1 MKTPQQLKE
10 ARSERVEALEQMT
23 KAAEAESRD
32 LSQEEN
38 TRADEIIAEIEDL
51 DKAIERAEKVT
62 NALKA
67 KAVPVT
73 FGASKSEDK
82 EISRARE
89 DYSLTKAIKET
100 ASGRLSGLEREMAEE
115 AVKEF
120 REAGISPSGTLQIPI
135 AMMKGES
142 RAVAT
147 TTSSTSN
154 VTGEIAQGTLQGL
167 VPDAILERAGANRIT
182 GVAGDVLLPSLP
194 SDATQVLAETTGA
207 STIGAMTGVKISPV
221 KMASRIDISQQ
232 ALAMSSG
239 AFDAVV
245 AAQFRRHSGALI
257 DQQFIDNVIAD
268 KATTYMT
275 RKETAASPAGGLTF
289 ANVNGLVGKVGD
301 ANGISANSAFF
312 GSFAS
317 MAEARVTEAVSG
329 SGVGILVGDQIVGYN
344 AFATSVC
351 NAARITDAD
360 YNTYGEVYGGA
371 SSTAV
376 ANAATLEP
384 FLFANMEDTYVCY
397 WGGADLIVD
406 QYSAAHTGVTR
417 LIMNVY
423 ANAKTGH
430 AASAAYFVTDP
441 A

>member
-10 ARSERVEALEQMT
+10 ARAERVDALDSIL
-23 KAAEAESRD
+23 KAAEAAGRD
-32 LSQEEN
+32 NTAEEN
-38 TRADEIIAEIEDL
+38 TRADQIVAEIEDL
-51 DKAIERAEKVT
+51 DKQIERSEKVT
-62 NALKA
+62 AALKA
-67 KAVPVT
+67 KAVAVDH
-73 FGASKSEDK
+73 ASSKSEDR
-82 EISRARE
+82 EISRARR
-89 DYSLTKAIKET
+89 DYSLTKAIQE
-100 ASGRLSGLEREMAEE
+100 AANGRLEGLEREMAQE
-115 AVKEF
+115 AVREF
-120 REAGISPSGTLQIPI
+120 RQAGISPSGTLQIPI
-135 AMMKGES
+135 ALMES
-142 RAVAT
+142 RAVAVT
-147 TTSSTSN
+147 DSATSN
-154 VTGEIAQGTLQGL
+154 VTGEIAQGVLQGL
-167 VPDAILERAGANRIT
+167 VPDSVLERAGANRIT

-194 SDATQVLAETTGA
+194 SDATQVATETAALANV
-207 STIGAMTGVKISPV
+207 GAMTGVKISPV

-257 DQQFIDNVIAD
+257 DQEFLKNIIAD
-268 KATTYMT
+268 KTTTYMT
-275 RKETAASPAGGLTF
+275 RKETAAAVVGGLTF
-289 ANVNGLVGKVGD
+289 ANVNGLVSKVGD

-317 MAEARVTEAVSG
+317 MAEARVTEAVSN

-344 AFATSVC
+344 AFATSVA
-351 NAARITDAD
+351 NAGIITDAD
-360 YNTYGEVYGGA
+360 YDTYGEVYGGA
-371 SSTAV
+371 TAT
-376 ANAATLEP
+376 AITNKADLEP
-384 FLFANMEDTYVCY
+384 FVFANLADTYVCY

>member
-10 ARSERVEALEQMT
+10 ARAERVDALDSIL
-23 KAAEAESRD
+23 KAAEAEGRD
-32 LSQEEN
+32 NTTEEN
-38 TRADEIIAEIEDL
+38 TRADQIVGEIEDL
-51 DKAIERAEKVT
+51 DKQIERSEKVT
-62 NALKA
+62 AALKA
-67 KAVPVT
+67 KAVAVDHAT
-73 FGASKSEDK
+73 SGSEAR
-82 EISRARE
+82 ELSRASR
-89 DYSLTKAIKET
+89 DYSLAKAIKEAAT
-100 ASGRLSGLEREMAEE
+100 GRLGGLEREMAEE

-135 AMMKGES
+135 ALMEA
-142 RAVAT
+142 RAIA
-147 TTSSTSN
+147 TTSSSTAN
-154 VTGEIAQGTLQGL
+154 VTGEIAQGVLQGL
-167 VPDAILERAGANRIT
+167 VPDSVVERAGANRIT

-194 SDATQVLAETTGA
+194 SDATQVAAETSA
-207 STIGAMTGVKISPV
+207 LANVSAMSGVKISPV

-232 ALAMSSG
+232 ALAMSAGS
-239 AFDAVV
+239 FDAVV

-257 DQQFIDNVIAD
+257 DQEFFKNVIAD

-275 RKETAASPAGGLTF
+275 RKETAAAVVGGLTF
-289 ANVNGLVGKVGD
+289 ANVNGLVSKVGD

-317 MAEARVTEAVSG
+317 MAEARVTEAVSN
-329 SGVGILVGDQIVGYN
+329 SGVGILVGDKIVGYN
-344 AFATSVC
+344 AFATSLA
-351 NAARITDAD
+351 NKGIITDTD
-360 YNTYGEVYGGA
+360 YDIYSEVYGG
-371 SSTAV
+371 TATT
-376 ANAATLEP
+376 AITNEATLEP

>member
-10 ARSERVEALEQMT
+10 ARAERVDALDSMM
-23 KAAEAESRD
+23 KAAEAEGRD
-32 LSQEEN
+32 NTTEE
-38 TRADEIIAEIEDL
+38 TQRADDLVREIEDL
-51 DKAIERAEKVT
+51 DVQIERAEKIQET
-62 NALKA
+62 LKRNAT
-67 KAVPVT
+67 PVT
-73 FGASKSEDK
+73 HSTGKSE
-82 EISRARE
+82 ERELQRAAR
-89 DYSLTKAIKET
+89 DYSLTKAINET
-100 ASGRLSGLEREMAEE
+100 ANNRLEGLEREMQEE
-115 AVKEF
+115 AVREF

-135 AMMKGES
+135 AMMEA
-142 RAVAT
+142 RAVAA

-154 VTGEIAQGTLQGL
+154 VTGEIAQGVMQGL
-167 VPDAILERAGANRIT
+167 VPDAVLERAGANRIT

-194 SDATQVLAETTGA
+194 ADATKIAAETTAGDNI
-207 STIGAMTGVKISPV
+207 SAMSGVKISPV

-245 AAQFRRHSGALI
+245 AQQFRRHSGALI
-257 DQQFIDNVIAD
+257 DQQFVDNVIAGSD
-268 KATTYMT
+268 TLMA
-275 RKETAASPAGGLTF
+275 RKETAASPVAGLTF
-289 ANVNGLVGKVGD
+289 QNVNGLVSKVGD

-317 MAEARVTEAVSG
+317 MAEARVTEAVSN
-329 SGVGILVGDQIVGYN
+329 SGVGILVGDEIVGYK
-344 AFATSVC
+344 AYASSVI

-360 YNTYGEVYGGA
+360 FDEYQNVYGGSA
-371 SSTAV
+371 STAV

-384 FLFANMEDTYVCY
+384 FLFANMADTYVCY

-406 QYSAAHTGVTR
+406 QFTAAHTGVTR
-417 LIMNVY
+417 LIMNIY

-430 AASAAYFVTDP
+430 EASAAYFVTDP

>member
-10 ARSERVEALEQMT
+10 ARAERVDALDSMM
-23 KAAEAESRD
+23 KAAEAEGRD
-32 LSQEEN
+32 NTTEE
-38 TRADEIIAEIEDL
+38 TQRADDLVREIEDL
-51 DKAIERAEKVT
+51 DVQIERAEKIQET
-62 NALKA
+62 LKRNAI
-67 KAVPVT
+67 PVT
-73 FGASKSEDK
+73 HTTGKSE
-82 EISRARE
+82 ERELQRAAR
-89 DYSLTKAIKET
+89 DYSLTKAINET
-100 ASGRLSGLEREMAEE
+100 ANNRLEGLEREMQQE
-115 AVKEF
+115 AVREF

-135 AMMKGES
+135 AMMEA
-142 RAVAT
+142 RAVAA

-154 VTGEIAQGTLQGL
+154 VTGEIAQGVMQGL
-167 VPDAILERAGANRIT
+167 VPDAVLERAGANRIT

-194 SDATQVLAETTGA
+194 SDATKIAAETTAGDNI
-207 STIGAMTGVKISPV
+207 SAMSGVKISPV

-257 DQQFIDNVIAD
+257 DQQFVDNVIAGSNTLM
-268 KATTYMT
+268 A
-275 RKETAASPAGGLTF
+275 RKETAASPVTGLTF
-289 ANVNGLVGKVGD
+289 QNVNGLVSKVGD

-317 MAEARVTEAVSG
+317 MAEARVTEAVSN
-329 SGVGILVGDQIVGYN
+329 SGVGILVGDEIVGYK
-344 AFATSVC
+344 AYASSVI

-360 YNTYGEVYGGA
+360 FDEYGNVYGGSA
-371 SSTAV
+371 STAV

-384 FLFANMEDTYVCY
+384 FLFANMADTYVCY

-417 LIMNVY
+417 LIMNIY

-430 AASAAYFVTDP
+430 EASAAYFVTDP

>member
-1 MKTPQQLKE
+1 M
-10 ARSERVEALEQMT
+10 
-23 KAAEAESRD
+23 
-32 LSQEEN
+32 QEE
-38 TRADEIIAEIEDL
+38 
-51 DKAIERAEKVT
+51 AIR
-62 NALKA
+62 
-67 KAVPVT
+67 
-73 FGASKSEDK
+73 
-82 EISRARE
+82 
-89 DYSLTKAIKET
+89 
-100 ASGRLSGLEREMAEE
+100 
-115 AVKEF
+115 EF

-135 AMMKGES
+135 ALMEA
-142 RAVAT
+142 RAT
-147 TTSSTSN
+147 TLSSTSN
-154 VTGEIAQGTLQGL
+154 VTGEVAQGPLQGL
-167 VPDAILERAGANRIT
+167 VPDSILERAGANRIT

-194 SDATQVLAETTGA
+194 SDATKIAAETTAGDNI
-207 STIGAMTGVKISPV
+207 SAMSGVKISPV

-257 DQQFIDNVIAD
+257 DQQFVDNVIAGSNTLM
-268 KATTYMT
+268 A
-275 RKETAASPAGGLTF
+275 RKETAASPVTGLTF
-289 ANVNGLVGKVGD
+289 QNVNGLVSKVGD

-317 MAEARVTEAVSG
+317 MAEARVTEAVSN
-329 SGVGILVGDQIVGYN
+329 SGVGILVGDEIVGYK
-344 AFATSVC
+344 AYASSVI

-360 YNTYGEVYGGA
+360 FDEYGNVYGGSA
-371 SSTAV
+371 STAV

-384 FLFANMEDTYVCY
+384 FLFANMADTYVCY

-417 LIMNVY
+417 LIMNIY

-430 AASAAYFVTDP
+430 EASAAYFVTDP